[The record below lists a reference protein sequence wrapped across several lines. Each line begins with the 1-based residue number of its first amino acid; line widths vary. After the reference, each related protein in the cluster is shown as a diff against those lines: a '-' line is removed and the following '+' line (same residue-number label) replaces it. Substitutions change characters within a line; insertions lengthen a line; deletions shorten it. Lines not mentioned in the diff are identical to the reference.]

1 MDLED
6 LRAVQTDERSADSL
20 QPLPDSFYADVGEFI
35 EELREQRDRA
45 AEQAD
50 DPFGSDEVRQLTD
63 EIETAEEVVEA
74 IYERRVGKVV
84 KRASLAAAGLET
96 DKEGLTAEETDLF
109 EQLVGCIQ
117 ENRQRVLD
125 VLAGELDVTDAD
137 GPTDSSTLTDV
148 DADPTDQNHRP
159 DQEPDVD
166 RQQTPDPPPEDA
178 AEAATST
185 GASDGSVTDPASDEP
200 DGDDLD
206 IAEAMASDTSTDG
219 GTAAIETSVEPAS
232 ESPTAAPST
241 DVSGSAQS
249 PTESVDPKER
259 GSEEPA
265 ETATALAAGSTPETD
280 RLTVRITQDVGEI
293 LGIDERV
300 YDLQP
305 EDVVT
310 LPTANAEALLERD
323 AAETIR

>member
-35 EELREQRDRA
+35 EGLREQRDRA
-45 AEQAD
+45 AERAD

-109 EQLVGCIQ
+109 DQLVECIQ
-117 ENRQRVLD
+117 DNRKRVLD
-125 VLAGELDVTDAD
+125 VLAGELDVTDPD
-137 GPTDSSTLTDV
+137 GAPVSTTTVSDEEGSSAPHQSTDSPFETARSTAETSPIETE
-148 DADPTDQNHRP
+148 AA
-159 DQEPDVD
+159 
-166 RQQTPDPPPEDA
+166 DA
-178 AEAATST
+178 A
-185 GASDGSVTDPASDEP
+185 DEE
-200 DGDDLD
+200 LD
-206 IAEAMASDTSTDG
+206 IAEAMASDASTDG
-219 GTAAIETSVEPAS
+219 GTTAVEP
-232 ESPTAAPST
+232 
-241 DVSGSAQS
+241 
-249 PTESVDPKER
+249 SVDADSSAPD
-259 GSEEPA
+259 GATA
-265 ETATALAAGSTPETD
+265 ETADPTVSPSASDGSAGGTEQPTTAADRASDTDGTTD
-280 RLTVRITQDVGEI
+280 RVAVRITQDVGEI
-293 LGIDERV
+293 LGTDERV
-300 YDLQP
+300 YDLES

-323 AAETIR
+323 AAEPVR